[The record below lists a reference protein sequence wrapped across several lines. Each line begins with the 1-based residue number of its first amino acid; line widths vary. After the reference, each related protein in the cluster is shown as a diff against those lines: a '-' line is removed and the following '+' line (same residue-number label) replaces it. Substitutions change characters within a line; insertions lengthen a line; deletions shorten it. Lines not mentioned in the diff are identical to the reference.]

1 MEDIQKVALVTGGN
15 QGIGAA
21 VVTKLASDGFFVVI
35 NHHSDSSKQAAEQ
48 LAETLEREYGI
59 ETMVLQADVAD
70 FDQVKEMV
78 ASIKDR
84 FGRIDVLVNNAGIT
98 RDGLVMRMGAEQFE
112 SVVDTN
118 LGGTFNCLR
127 HVAPIMVKQ
136 RSGRI
141 INISSVVGVYGNAGQ
156 VNYSASKAGIIG
168 LTKSAAKELGSRNIT
183 VNAIAPGFIE
193 TAMTA
198 QLDEKANAALTDRIA
213 LARLGQADDV
223 AACVSFLASD
233 DASYITGQV
242 LGVDGGIS
250 L

>member
-1 MEDIQKVALVTGGN
+1 MEDIQKVAFVTGGN

-98 RDGLVMRMGAEQFE
+98 RDGLVMRMG
-112 SVVDTN
+112 VMW
-118 LGGTFNCLR
+118 C
-127 HVAPIMVKQ
+127 
-136 RSGRI
+136 RSW
-141 INISSVVGVYGNAGQ
+141 
-156 VNYSASKAGIIG
+156 
-168 LTKSAAKELGSRNIT
+168 
-183 VNAIAPGFIE
+183 
-193 TAMTA
+193 
-198 QLDEKANAALTDRIA
+198 
-213 LARLGQADDV
+213 
-223 AACVSFLASD
+223 
-233 DASYITGQV
+233 
-242 LGVDGGIS
+242 
-250 L
+250 

>member
-1 MEDIQKVALVTGGN
+1 MEDIQRVALVTGGN

-21 VVTKLASDGFFVVI
+21 VCRRLAEDGLSVAI
-35 NHHSDSSKQAAEQ
+35 NHHSDNSAQVAAE
-48 LAETLEREYGI
+48 LAESLSAEFGV
-59 ETMVLQADVAD
+59 ETMVVKADVSD
-70 FDQVKEMV
+70 FDQVKSMV
-78 ASIKDR
+78 DAVKEQ

-98 RDGLVMRMGAEQFE
+98 RDGLVMRMGAEQFD
-112 SVVDTN
+112 SVIETN

-127 HVAPIMVKQ
+127 HVVPIMVKQ
-136 RSGRI
+136 RAGRI
-141 INISSVVGVYGNAGQ
+141 VNISSVVGIYGNAGQ

-168 LTKSAAKELGSRNIT
+168 MTKSAAKELGSRNIT
-183 VNAIAPGFIE
+183 VNAVAPGFIE

-198 QLDEKANAALTDRIA
+198 DLDEKANSALTERIS
-213 LARLGQADDV
+213 LNRLGSVDDV
-223 AACVSFLASD
+223 AAAVSFLAGK